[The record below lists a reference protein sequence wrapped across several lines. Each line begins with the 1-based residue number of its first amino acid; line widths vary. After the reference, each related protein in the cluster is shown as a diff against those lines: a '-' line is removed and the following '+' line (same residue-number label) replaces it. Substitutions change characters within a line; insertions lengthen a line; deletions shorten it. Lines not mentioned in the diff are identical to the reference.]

1 MPTDTGDAP
10 APATLVV
17 DGNNVMGAA
26 ADGWW
31 RDRQGAVLR
40 LAGRLDRYRERTGE
54 PVVLVLD
61 VPHPALPEGG
71 DGGPGEERVGVRYPA
86 RRGRDAADDR
96 IVALLDEWGDGT
108 GPDDVVVVT
117 SDRALADRV
126 AGRGAAVVGAGS
138 FLSRLR
144 ALGL

>member
-1 MPTDTGDAP
+1 MPTDTADTSI
-10 APATLVV
+10 PATLVV

-40 LAGRLDRYRERTGE
+40 LAGRLERYRERTGE

-61 VPHPALPEGG
+61 VPHPELPEGG
-71 DGGPGEERVGVRYPA
+71 DGGPGEGRVGVRYPA

-96 IVALLDEWGDGT
+96 IVALLDEWA
-108 GPDDVVVVT
+108 DDPRPVVVVT
-117 SDRALADRV
+117 SDRALAGRV
-126 AGRGAAVVGAGS
+126 AERGAQVTGAGS
-138 FLSRLR
+138 FLSRLG